1 MSDPYPA
8 ADSSTASAK
17 PNRHRLLDRLLDRL
31 LSLVRRE
38 PEDREGIVAVLDAA
52 RERELIDADAYSML
66 KGALAVSEQTA
77 MDVMMPRARMDMLD
91 VSQPIATLMPE
102 IIETG
107 HSRFPVF
114 EGSRDNIIGVVMTKD
129 LLRHLLNTELT
140 LRDLVRPA
148 VFIPESKR
156 LNILL
161 QEFRHNRNHIAVV
174 IDEHGGI
181 TGLVTLEDV
190 LEQIVGAIEDE
201 YDVDGAKTI
210 FPDGVRAWRILATTE
225 IEAFNEAL
233 GADLPTGEFDTVGGW
248 LAHELGHIPKR
259 GDACLHGDLRIE
271 VMRADA
277 RRALW
282 LCAKAR
288 GKAEPVRVNTPA

>member
-8 ADSSTASAK
+8 ADSSTTSAK
-17 PNRHRLLDRLLDRL
+17 SNRPRLLDRI

-77 MDVMMPRARMDMLD
+77 DDIMVPRARMDLLD
-91 VSQPIATLMPE
+91 VSQSIATLMPE
-102 IIETG
+102 IIETA

-156 LNILL
+156 LNVLL
-161 QEFRHNRNHIAVV
+161 QEFRRNRNHIAIV
-174 IDEHGGI
+174 IDEHGAI

-210 FPDGVRAWRILATTE
+210 FPDGVRAWRLLATTE
-225 IEAFNEAL
+225 IEAFNKAL
-233 GADLPTGEFDTVGGW
+233 NADLPSGEYDTVGGW

-259 GDACLHGDLRIE
+259 GDACQHGDLRIE

-282 LCAKAR
+282 LRAKAR
-288 GKAEPVRVNTPA
+288 RKAEPLRVTPLA

>member
-8 ADSSTASAK
+8 SDASSTSAK
-17 PNRHRLLDRLLDRL
+17 PNRPRLLDRI

-77 MDVMMPRARMDMLD
+77 VDIMVPRVRMDLLD

-102 IIETG
+102 IIETA

-114 EGSRDNIIGVVMTKD
+114 EGARDNIIGVVMTKD

-156 LNILL
+156 LNVLL
-161 QEFRHNRNHIAVV
+161 QEFRRNRNHIAIV

-210 FPDGVRAWRILATTE
+210 FPDGVHAWRLLATTE
-225 IEAFNEAL
+225 IEAFNKTL
-233 GADLPTGEFDTVGGW
+233 DADLPAGEYDTVGGW

-259 GDACLHGDLRIE
+259 GDA
-271 VMRADA
+271 

-282 LCAKAR
+282 LRAKAR
-288 GKAEPVRVNTPA
+288 RKAEPMRVTPLA

>member
-8 ADSSTASAK
+8 ADTLAHSAK
-17 PNRHRLLDRLLDRL
+17 TTRPRFIDRL

-38 PEDREGIVAVLDAA
+38 PEDREGIMAVLVAA
-52 RERELIDADAYSML
+52 RERNLIDSDSYSML

-77 MDVMMPRARMDMLD
+77 MDVMVPRARMELLD
-91 VSQPIATLMPE
+91 VNESIADLLPS
-102 IIETG
+102 IIETA

-114 EGSRDNIIGVVMTKD
+114 EESRDNIIGVVMTKD
-129 LLRHLLNTELT
+129 LLRHMIDRTLT

-148 VFIPESKR
+148 VFIPETKR

-161 QEFRHNRNHIAVV
+161 QEFRSNRNHIAVV

-181 TGLVTLEDV
+181 AGLVTLEDV

-201 YDVDGAKTI
+201 YDVEGEQTIFSDGAQ
-210 FPDGVRAWRILATTE
+210 AWRVLATTE
-225 IEAFNEAL
+225 IAAFNLAL
-233 GADLPTGEFDTVGGW
+233 RGTLPEGEYDTVGGW
-248 LAHELGHIPKR
+248 LAHALGRIPRR
-259 GDACLHGDLRIE
+259 GDVYLHDELRIE
-271 VMRADA
+271 VMRADP

-282 LCAKAR
+282 LRVKRRLLNDSTSHLKAK
-288 GKAEPVRVNTPA
+288 